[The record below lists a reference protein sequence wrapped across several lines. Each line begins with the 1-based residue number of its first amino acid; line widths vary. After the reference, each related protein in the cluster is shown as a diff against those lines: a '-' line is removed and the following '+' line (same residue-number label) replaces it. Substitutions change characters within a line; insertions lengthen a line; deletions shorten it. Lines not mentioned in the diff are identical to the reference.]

1 MNDLFQLTSIV
12 SGAIR
17 DCSMPNDKES
27 GRTPPGVEESNCI
40 AKAIL
45 TALTDAGF
53 EIVPAQQK

>member
-17 DCSMPNDKES
+17 DCAAAS
-27 GRTPPGVEESNCI
+27 GEDSDRAPLSVEESNCI

-45 TALTDAGF
+45 SALSDAGF
-53 EIVPAQQK
+53 EIVTAAQK